1 MDNYELIAF
10 DKMKKWEDTMKSKP
24 RKINEFSKK
33 AQDKVN
39 SILPEKYHSIMTEV
53 IKNMVKVVIMGAEYT
68 INPPLLY
75 IPLSERERLIN
86 ERVEFYR
93 KTAGITGVTTG
104 IGGFIST
111 MADFPILIA
120 LKVKLLYEI
129 ASIYGYDAKD
139 YKERLYILYIF
150 ELAFCSENRRLEVFI
165 ILKNWDIYVD
175 SLPER
180 KEDFDWRKFQQEYR
194 DYIDLAKLLQ
204 IVPVVGGVVGGIAN
218 YRLVDKLGDTAI
230 NCYRLRYF

>member
-1 MDNYELIAF
+1 MDNYELISF
-10 DKMKKWEDTMKSKP
+10 NKMKKWEEKMRSKP
-24 RKINEFSKK
+24 RKVNEFSKK
-33 AQDKVN
+33 TQDKVN

-68 INPPLLY
+68 INPPLCYVSLK
-75 IPLSERERLIN
+75 ERERLVN
-86 ERVEFYR
+86 ERIEFYR
-93 KTAGITGVTTG
+93 KAAGITGITTG
-104 IGGFIST
+104 IGGFISS

-129 ASIYGYDAKD
+129 ASIYGYNAKD
-139 YKERLYILYIF
+139 YRERLYILYIF

-218 YRLVDKLGDTAI
+218 YRLVDKLGDTSI
-230 NCYRLRYF
+230 NSYRLRYF

>member
-1 MDNYELIAF
+1 
-10 DKMKKWEDTMKSKP
+10 MKKWEDTMKSKP
-24 RKINEFSKK
+24 RKINDFSKK

-68 INPPLLY
+68 INQPLLY
-75 IPLSERERLIN
+75 IPLRERERLVN

-104 IGGFIST
+104 IGGFISA

-129 ASIYGYDAKD
+129 ASIYGYNAKD
-139 YKERLYILYIF
+139 YRERLYILYIF